1 MNSSISAPVFM
12 GIMTLSHTAL
22 MARQAERAKTRIS
35 IAGNWIRGAEGK
47 DEHRGKRRLR
57 HRMLM
62 VS

>member
-35 IAGNWIRGAEGK
+35 IAGNWIRGG
-47 DEHRGKRRLR
+47 RGKR
-57 HRMLM
+57 
-62 VS
+62 